1 MIFIVGRKITHFIR
15 FVVVLNLKLNLSSV
29 QFVFI
34 RDRKNFFLRLTM
46 ATEADNLDARM
57 EAIRLKNE
65 ELEKKHREIMEDEL
79 NAKRENA
86 VVNLKEMGKDI
97 PKVHPYD
104 NVELDFDV
112 KDTEKELAKNPETA
126 KPKSKSLS
134 HHARIFALEN
144 FSCFLLVFIAHRS
157 QTDATER
164 ISRRDTT

>member
-1 MIFIVGRKITHFIR
+1 
-15 FVVVLNLKLNLSSV
+15 
-29 QFVFI
+29 
-34 RDRKNFFLRLTM
+34 M
-46 ATEADNLDARM
+46 AAEADDLDARM

-97 PKVHPYD
+97 PKDHPYD
-104 NVELDFDV
+104 NIELDFDV

-134 HHARIFALEN
+134 HHARLFALEKFLMFSSCFHCTQIADRCHEKN
-144 FSCFLLVFIAHRS
+144 FSTRYLLIR
-157 QTDATER
+157 
-164 ISRRDTT
+164 